1 MLILQPNQKKYWNV
15 DVATNKYYYNHRCE
29 RLAYYYKNRDK
40 SIEYM
45 KQYSPQND
53 KNNKSLVTWSTWR
66 LWTNS
71 LLGER
76 ITVCWGNG
84 NPIIT

>member
-45 KQYSPQND
+45 KQYYINRV
-53 KNNKSLVTWSTWR
+53 K
-66 LWTNS
+66 
-71 LLGER
+71 
-76 ITVCWGNG
+76 
-84 NPIIT
+84 PIKKRVKRTTEKKFIKIQVGYVLRFSEFW